1 MATIGT
7 TDDLLRLVRED
18 SDFRATMRREL
29 LTAELLEVPQRLTA
43 LEQSTAA
50 LIEYTTATN
59 RRLDN
64 IEADITVMKDD
75 IAVTKND
82 ITVMKDDIA
91 VTKNDI
97 TVMKDDITVMKDD
110 ITVMKDDIAVTKNDV
125 TVMKDDITVMKDDI
139 TVMKDDI
146 AATKSDVTVMKH
158 DIAATKGDIGVIKND
173 INGLG
178 EAFRQEVQAQSSY
191 RGAHAQTAANRD
203 RVRISNLFAKFHAIR
218 RTDAMP
224 VRRNTLKTWL
234 QGENAAVVES
244 LNLRERAWETF
255 LEPDIVAE
263 VHDLMADNDAEPAFY
278 IVVEAS
284 YTGEAEDID
293 RATDHAKIVHAV
305 TGLDAYPV
313 VAAVQL
319 DDKMEPGVRNRLYDD
334 IQQFVEAN
342 DAEAAFWYPLGSA
355 DLRPAEPR

>member
-1 MATIGT
+1 MATIDN

-18 SDFRATMRREL
+18 SNFRATMRREL

-50 LIEYTTATN
+50 LIEYTNATN

-64 IEADITVMKDD
+64 IEADSTVIKDD
-75 IAVTKND
+75 INVMKGD
-82 ITVMKDDIA
+82 ITVMKDD
-91 VTKNDI
+91 VS
-97 TVMKDDITVMKDD
+97 
-110 ITVMKDDIAVTKNDV
+110 VTKNDV
-125 TVMKDDITVMKDDI
+125 
-139 TVMKDDI
+139 
-146 AATKSDVTVMKH
+146 S
-158 DIAATKGDIGVIKND
+158 VIKDD

-178 EAFRQEVQAQSSY
+178 EAFRQEVRAQSSY

-224 VRRNTLKTWL
+224 VRRNRLKTWL
-234 QGENAAVVES
+234 QGENAEVVEA
-244 LNLRERAWETF
+244 LNLRDRAWETF
-255 LEPDIVAE
+255 LEPDIVAA
-263 VHDLMADNDAEPAFY
+263 VHDLMADDDAEPAFY

-293 RATDHAKIVHAV
+293 KAIDHAKIVHAV
-305 TGLDAYPV
+305 TGLDAYPI
-313 VAAVQL
+313 VAAVRL
-319 DDKMEPGVRNRLYDD
+319 DDKMEPEMRSRLYDD
-334 IQQFVEAN
+334 VQKFVAVN
-342 DAEAAFWYPLGSA
+342 DADAAFWFRLGSA

>member
-7 TDDLLRLVRED
+7 TDDVLRLVRED

-29 LTAELLEVPQRLTA
+29 LTTELLEVPQRLTA

-50 LIEYTTATN
+50 LIEYTNATN

-75 IAVTKND
+75 INVMKGD
-82 ITVMKDDIA
+82 ITVMKDDI
-91 VTKNDI
+91 N
-97 TVMKDDITVMKDD
+97 VMKDDIS
-110 ITVMKDDIAVTKNDV
+110 VTKNDV
-125 TVMKDDITVMKDDI
+125 SVIKDDISV
-139 TVMKDDI
+139 
-146 AATKSDVTVMKH
+146 TKNDVS
-158 DIAATKGDIGVIKND
+158 VIKDD

-224 VRRNTLKTWL
+224 VRRNRLKAWL
-234 QGENAAVVES
+234 QGENAEVVEA

-255 LEPDIVAE
+255 LEPDIVAA
-263 VHDLMADNDAEPAFY
+263 VHDLMADDDAEPAFY

-293 RATDHAKIVHAV
+293 KAIDHAKIVHAV
-305 TGLDAYPV
+305 TGLDAYPI
-313 VAAVQL
+313 VAAVRL
-319 DDKMEPGVRNRLYDD
+319 DDKMEPETRSRLYDD
-334 IQQFVEAN
+334 VQKFVAAN
-342 DAEAAFWYPLGSA
+342 DADAAFWFRLGSA
-355 DLRPAEPR
+355 DLRPIEPR

>member
-1 MATIGT
+1 
-7 TDDLLRLVRED
+7 
-18 SDFRATMRREL
+18 MRREL

-50 LIEYTTATN
+50 LIEYTNATN

-64 IEADITVMKDD
+64 IEADITVIKDD
-75 IAVTKND
+75 INMMKGD
-82 ITVMKDDIA
+82 ITVMKDDII
-91 VTKNDI
+91 VI
-97 TVMKDDITVMKDD
+97 KDDITVMKDD
-110 ITVMKDDIAVTKNDV
+110 INVTKDDINVMKEDIGITKNDV
-125 TVMKDDITVMKDDI
+125 
-139 TVMKDDI
+139 
-146 AATKSDVTVMKH
+146 S
-158 DIAATKGDIGVIKND
+158 VIKHD

-224 VRRNTLKTWL
+224 VRRNRLKAWL
-234 QGENAAVVES
+234 QGENAEVVEA

-255 LEPDIVAE
+255 LEPDIVAA
-263 VHDLMADNDAEPAFY
+263 VHDLMADDDAEPAFY

-293 RATDHAKIVHAV
+293 KAIDHAKIVHAV
-305 TGLDAYPV
+305 TGLDAYPI
-313 VAAVQL
+313 VAAVRL
-319 DDKMEPGVRNRLYDD
+319 DDKMEPETRSRLYDD
-334 IQQFVEAN
+334 VQKFVAAN
-342 DAEAAFWYPLGSA
+342 DANAAFWYRLGSA

>member
-1 MATIGT
+1 MATIDN

-18 SDFRATMRREL
+18 SNFRATMRREL

-50 LIEYTTATN
+50 LIEYTNATN

-64 IEADITVMKDD
+64 IEADITVIKDD
-75 IAVTKND
+75 INVMKGD
-82 ITVMKDDIA
+82 ITVMKDDI
-91 VTKNDI
+91 N
-97 TVMKDDITVMKDD
+97 VMKDDITVMKGDVN
-110 ITVMKDDIAVTKNDV
+110 VMKDDISVTKNDV
-125 TVMKDDITVMKDDI
+125 
-139 TVMKDDI
+139 
-146 AATKSDVTVMKH
+146 S
-158 DIAATKGDIGVIKND
+158 VIKDD

-178 EAFRQEVQAQSSY
+178 EAFRQEVRAQSSY

-224 VRRNTLKTWL
+224 VRRNRLKTWL
-234 QGENAAVVES
+234 QGENAEVVEA
-244 LNLRERAWETF
+244 LNLRDRAWETF
-255 LEPDIVAE
+255 LEPDIVAA
-263 VHDLMADNDAEPAFY
+263 VHDLMAENDAEPAFY

-293 RATDHAKIVHAV
+293 KAIDHAKIVHAV
-305 TGLDAYPV
+305 TGLDAYPI
-313 VAAVQL
+313 VAAVRL
-319 DDKMEPGVRNRLYDD
+319 DDKMEPEMRSRLYDD
-334 IQQFVEAN
+334 VQKFVAAN
-342 DAEAAFWYPLGSA
+342 DADAAFWFRLGSA

>member
-1 MATIGT
+1 MATIDT

-50 LIEYTTATN
+50 LIEYTNATN

-75 IAVTKND
+75 ITVMKADIAATKND
-82 ITVMKDDIA
+82 ITVMKADIA
-91 VTKNDI
+91 ATKNDI
-97 TVMKDDITVMKDD
+97 TVMKA
-110 ITVMKDDIAVTKNDV
+110 DIAVTKDDV
-125 TVMKDDITVMKDDI
+125 
-139 TVMKDDI
+139 
-146 AATKSDVTVMKH
+146 AATKSD
-158 DIAATKGDIGVIKND
+158 IGVIKSD

-203 RVRISNLFAKFHAIR
+203 RVRISNLFAQFHDIR

-234 QGENAAVVES
+234 QGENVAMVES

-255 LEPDIVAE
+255 LEPDIVAA
-263 VHDLMADNDAEPAFY
+263 VHDLMADDDAEPAFY

-284 YTGEAEDID
+284 YTGETEDINK
-293 RATDHAKIVHAV
+293 ATDHAKIVRAV

-319 DDKMEPGVRNRLYDD
+319 DDQMEPGVRNRLYDD
-334 IQQFVEAN
+334 VQQFVEAN
-342 DAEAAFWYPLGSA
+342 DAESAFWYPLGSA
-355 DLRPAEPR
+355 DLRPTEPR

>member
-1 MATIGT
+1 MATIDT
-7 TDDLLRLVRED
+7 TDDVLRLVRED

-29 LTAELLEVPQRLTA
+29 LTTELLEVPQRLTA

-50 LIEYTTATN
+50 LIEYTNATN

-75 IAVTKND
+75 INVMKGD
-82 ITVMKDDIA
+82 ITVMKDDI
-91 VTKNDI
+91 N
-97 TVMKDDITVMKDD
+97 VMKDDIS
-110 ITVMKDDIAVTKNDV
+110 VTKNDV
-125 TVMKDDITVMKDDI
+125 SVIKDDISV
-139 TVMKDDI
+139 
-146 AATKSDVTVMKH
+146 TKNDVS
-158 DIAATKGDIGVIKND
+158 VIKDD

-224 VRRNTLKTWL
+224 VRRNRLKAWL
-234 QGENAAVVES
+234 QGENAEVVEA

-255 LEPDIVAE
+255 LEPDIVAA
-263 VHDLMADNDAEPAFY
+263 VHDLMADDDAEPAFY

-293 RATDHAKIVHAV
+293 KAIDHAKIVHAV
-305 TGLDAYPV
+305 TGLDAYPI
-313 VAAVQL
+313 VAAVRL
-319 DDKMEPGVRNRLYDD
+319 DDKMEPETRSRLYDD
-334 IQQFVEAN
+334 VQKFVAAN
-342 DAEAAFWYPLGSA
+342 DADAAFWFRLGSA

>member
-1 MATIGT
+1 MATIDN

-50 LIEYTTATN
+50 LIEYTNATN

-64 IEADITVMKDD
+64 IEADITVIKDD
-75 IAVTKND
+75 IN
-82 ITVMKDDIA
+82 VMKG
-91 VTKNDI
+91 DI

-110 ITVMKDDIAVTKNDV
+110 INVMKDDISVTKNDV
-125 TVMKDDITVMKDDI
+125 
-139 TVMKDDI
+139 
-146 AATKSDVTVMKH
+146 S
-158 DIAATKGDIGVIKND
+158 VIKDD

-178 EAFRQEVQAQSSY
+178 EAFRQEVRAQSSY

-224 VRRNTLKTWL
+224 VRRNRLKTWL
-234 QGENAAVVES
+234 QGENAEVVEA
-244 LNLRERAWETF
+244 LNLRDRAWETF
-255 LEPDIVAE
+255 LEPDIVAA
-263 VHDLMADNDAEPAFY
+263 VHDLMADDDAEPAFY

-293 RATDHAKIVHAV
+293 KAIDHAKIVHAV
-305 TGLDAYPV
+305 TGLDAYPI
-313 VAAVQL
+313 VAAVRL
-319 DDKMEPGVRNRLYDD
+319 DDKMEPEMRSRLYDD
-334 IQQFVEAN
+334 VQKFVAAN
-342 DAEAAFWYPLGSA
+342 DADAAFWYRLGSA

>member
-1 MATIGT
+1 MATIDT

-50 LIEYTTATN
+50 LIEYTNATN

-75 IAVTKND
+75 INVMKGD
-82 ITVMKDDIA
+82 ITVMKDDI
-91 VTKNDI
+91 N
-97 TVMKDDITVMKDD
+97 
-110 ITVMKDDIAVTKNDV
+110 VTKNDV
-125 TVMKDDITVMKDDI
+125 
-139 TVMKDDI
+139 
-146 AATKSDVTVMKH
+146 S
-158 DIAATKGDIGVIKND
+158 VIKDD

-224 VRRNTLKTWL
+224 VRRSRLKAWL
-234 QGENAAVVES
+234 QGENAEVVEA
-244 LNLRERAWETF
+244 LNLRDRAWETF
-255 LEPDIVAE
+255 LEPDIVAA
-263 VHDLMADNDAEPAFY
+263 VHDLMADDATEPAFY

-293 RATDHAKIVHAV
+293 KAIDHAKIVHAV
-305 TGLDAYPV
+305 TGLDAYPI
-313 VAAVQL
+313 VAAVRL
-319 DDKMEPGVRNRLYDD
+319 DDKMEPETRSRLYDD
-334 IQQFVEAN
+334 VQKFVAAN
-342 DAEAAFWYPLGSA
+342 DADAAFWFRLGSA
-355 DLRPAEPR
+355 DLRPTELR

>member
-1 MATIGT
+1 MATIDT
-7 TDDLLRLVRED
+7 TDDMLRLVRED

-50 LIEYTTATN
+50 LIEYTNATN

-75 IAVTKND
+75 IN
-82 ITVMKDDIA
+82 VMKDDIS
-91 VTKNDI
+91 VTKND
-97 TVMKDDITVMKDD
+97 VS
-110 ITVMKDDIAVTKNDV
+110 VMKDDIAVTKNDV
-125 TVMKDDITVMKDDI
+125 
-139 TVMKDDI
+139 
-146 AATKSDVTVMKH
+146 S
-158 DIAATKGDIGVIKND
+158 VIKND

-224 VRRNTLKTWL
+224 VRRNRLKAWL
-234 QGENAAVVES
+234 QGENAEVVEA
-244 LNLRERAWETF
+244 LNLRDRAWETF
-255 LEPDIVAE
+255 LEPDIVAA
-263 VHDLMADNDAEPAFY
+263 VHDLMADDDAEPAFY

-293 RATDHAKIVHAV
+293 KAIDHAKIVHAV
-305 TGLDAYPV
+305 TGLDAYPI
-313 VAAVQL
+313 VAAVRL
-319 DDKMEPGVRNRLYDD
+319 DDKMEPETRSRLYDD
-334 IQQFVEAN
+334 VQKFVAAN
-342 DAEAAFWYPLGSA
+342 DADAAFWFRLGSA
-355 DLRPAEPR
+355 DLRPIEPR

>member
-1 MATIGT
+1 MATIDT

-75 IAVTKND
+75 I
-82 ITVMKDDIA
+82 
-91 VTKNDI
+91 
-97 TVMKDDITVMKDD
+97 TVMKDDITVMKADIAATKAD
-110 ITVMKDDIAVTKNDV
+110 ITVMKADIAVTKDDV
-125 TVMKDDITVMKDDI
+125 
-139 TVMKDDI
+139 
-146 AATKSDVTVMKH
+146 AATKSD
-158 DIAATKGDIGVIKND
+158 IGVIKSD

-178 EAFRQEVQAQSSY
+178 ESFRQEVQAQSSY

-255 LEPDIVAE
+255 LEPDIVAA
-263 VHDLMADNDAEPAFY
+263 VHDLMANGDTEPAFY

-284 YTGEAEDID
+284 YTGEVEDINK
-293 RATDHAKIVHAV
+293 ATDHAKIVRAV

-319 DDKMEPGVRNRLYDD
+319 DDQMEPEVRNRLYDD

>member
-1 MATIGT
+1 MATIDT

-50 LIEYTTATN
+50 LIEYTNATN

-64 IEADITVMKDD
+64 IEADITVIKDD
-75 IAVTKND
+75 INVMKGD
-82 ITVMKDDIA
+82 ITVMKDD
-91 VTKNDI
+91 VN
-97 TVMKDDITVMKDD
+97 VMKDDIS
-110 ITVMKDDIAVTKNDV
+110 VTKNDV
-125 TVMKDDITVMKDDI
+125 
-139 TVMKDDI
+139 
-146 AATKSDVTVMKH
+146 S
-158 DIAATKGDIGVIKND
+158 VIKDD

-224 VRRNTLKTWL
+224 VRRNRLKAWL
-234 QGENAAVVES
+234 QGENAEVVEA
-244 LNLRERAWETF
+244 LNLRDRAWETF
-255 LEPDIVAE
+255 LEPDIVAA
-263 VHDLMADNDAEPAFY
+263 VHDLMADDATEPAFY

-293 RATDHAKIVHAV
+293 KAIDHAKIVHAV
-305 TGLDAYPV
+305 TGLDAYPI
-313 VAAVQL
+313 VAAVRL
-319 DDKMEPGVRNRLYDD
+319 DDKMEPETRSRLYDD
-334 IQQFVEAN
+334 VQKFVAAN
-342 DAEAAFWYPLGSA
+342 DADAAFWFRLGSA
-355 DLRPAEPR
+355 DLRPTELR

>member
-1 MATIGT
+1 
-7 TDDLLRLVRED
+7 
-18 SDFRATMRREL
+18 MRREL

-75 IAVTKND
+75 I
-82 ITVMKDDIA
+82 
-91 VTKNDI
+91 
-97 TVMKDDITVMKDD
+97 
-110 ITVMKDDIAVTKNDV
+110 
-125 TVMKDDITVMKDDI
+125 
-139 TVMKDDI
+139 
-146 AATKSDVTVMKH
+146 S
-158 DIAATKGDIGVIKND
+158 VIKND

-178 EAFRQEVQAQSSY
+178 EAFRREVQAQSSY
-191 RGAHAQTAANRD
+191 RGNYAQSAATGSNQDIARPFAELRGMSRIKTRQVS
-203 RVRISNLFAKFHAIR
+203 RVMVENWLMNNVPLVEA
-218 RTDAMP
+218 
-224 VRRNTLKTWL
+224 LK
-234 QGENAAVVES
+234 
-244 LNLRERAWETF
+244 LRPRAWDTF
-255 LEPDIVAE
+255 LTPDDIAGVRNLQAENDTEPE
-263 VHDLMADNDAEPAFY
+263 FY

-284 YTGEAEDID
+284 YTGEVEDID
-293 RATDHAKIVHAV
+293 RATDHAKIVRAV

-319 DDKMEPGVRNRLYDD
+319 DDQMEPGVRNRLYDD

>member
-1 MATIGT
+1 MATIDN

-50 LIEYTTATN
+50 LIEYTNATN

-64 IEADITVMKDD
+64 IEADITVIKDD
-75 IAVTKND
+75 INVMKGD
-82 ITVMKDDIA
+82 ITVMKDDI
-91 VTKNDI
+91 N
-97 TVMKDDITVMKDD
+97 VMKDDITVMKGDVN
-110 ITVMKDDIAVTKNDV
+110 VMKDDVSVTKNDV
-125 TVMKDDITVMKDDI
+125 
-139 TVMKDDI
+139 
-146 AATKSDVTVMKH
+146 S
-158 DIAATKGDIGVIKND
+158 VIKDD

-178 EAFRQEVQAQSSY
+178 EAFRQEVRAQSSY

-224 VRRNTLKTWL
+224 VRRNRLKTWL
-234 QGENAAVVES
+234 QGENAEVVEA
-244 LNLRERAWETF
+244 LNLRDRAWETF
-255 LEPDIVAE
+255 LEPDIVAA
-263 VHDLMADNDAEPAFY
+263 VHDLMADDDAEPAFY

-293 RATDHAKIVHAV
+293 KAIDHAKIVHAV
-305 TGLDAYPV
+305 TGLDAYPI
-313 VAAVQL
+313 VAAVRL
-319 DDKMEPGVRNRLYDD
+319 DDKMEPEMRSRLYDD
-334 IQQFVEAN
+334 VQKFVAAN
-342 DAEAAFWYPLGSA
+342 DADAAFWFRLGSA
-355 DLRPAEPR
+355 DLRPTEPR

>member
-1 MATIGT
+1 MATIDT

-50 LIEYTTATN
+50 LIEYTNATN

-64 IEADITVMKDD
+64 IEADSTVIKDD
-75 IAVTKND
+75 INVMKGD
-82 ITVMKDDIA
+82 ITVMKDD
-91 VTKNDI
+91 VS
-97 TVMKDDITVMKDD
+97 
-110 ITVMKDDIAVTKNDV
+110 VTKNDV
-125 TVMKDDITVMKDDI
+125 
-139 TVMKDDI
+139 
-146 AATKSDVTVMKH
+146 S
-158 DIAATKGDIGVIKND
+158 VIKDD

-178 EAFRQEVQAQSSY
+178 EAFRQEVRAQSSY

-224 VRRNTLKTWL
+224 VRRNRLKTWL
-234 QGENAAVVES
+234 QGENAEVVEA
-244 LNLRERAWETF
+244 LNLRDRAWETF
-255 LEPDIVAE
+255 LEPDIVAA
-263 VHDLMADNDAEPAFY
+263 VHDLMADDDAEPAFY

-293 RATDHAKIVHAV
+293 KAIDHAKIVHAV
-305 TGLDAYPV
+305 TGLDAYPI
-313 VAAVQL
+313 VAAVRL
-319 DDKMEPGVRNRLYDD
+319 DDKMEPEMRSRLYDD
-334 IQQFVEAN
+334 VQKFVAVN
-342 DAEAAFWYPLGSA
+342 DADAAFWFRLGSA

>member
-1 MATIGT
+1 MATIDN

-50 LIEYTTATN
+50 LIEYTNATN

-64 IEADITVMKDD
+64 IEADITVIKDD
-75 IAVTKND
+75 INVMKGD
-82 ITVMKDDIA
+82 ITVMKDDI
-91 VTKNDI
+91 N
-97 TVMKDDITVMKDD
+97 VMKDDVS
-110 ITVMKDDIAVTKNDV
+110 VTKNDV
-125 TVMKDDITVMKDDI
+125 
-139 TVMKDDI
+139 
-146 AATKSDVTVMKH
+146 S
-158 DIAATKGDIGVIKND
+158 VIKDD

-178 EAFRQEVQAQSSY
+178 EAFRQEVRAQSSY

-224 VRRNTLKTWL
+224 VRRNRLKTWL
-234 QGENAAVVES
+234 QGENAEVVEA
-244 LNLRERAWETF
+244 LNLRDRAWETF
-255 LEPDIVAE
+255 LEPDIVAA
-263 VHDLMADNDAEPAFY
+263 VHDLMADDDAEPAFY

-293 RATDHAKIVHAV
+293 KAIDHAKIVHAV
-305 TGLDAYPV
+305 TGLDAYPI
-313 VAAVQL
+313 VAAVRL
-319 DDKMEPGVRNRLYDD
+319 DDKMEPEMRSRLYDD
-334 IQQFVEAN
+334 VQKFVAAN
-342 DAEAAFWYPLGSA
+342 DADAAFWYRLGSA
-355 DLRPAEPR
+355 DLRPTEPR

>member
-1 MATIGT
+1 MATIDN

-18 SDFRATMRREL
+18 SNFRATMRREL

-50 LIEYTTATN
+50 LIEYTNATN

-64 IEADITVMKDD
+64 IEADITVIKDD
-75 IAVTKND
+75 INVMKGD
-82 ITVMKDDIA
+82 ITVMKDDI
-91 VTKNDI
+91 N
-97 TVMKDDITVMKDD
+97 VMKDDVS
-110 ITVMKDDIAVTKNDV
+110 VTKNDV
-125 TVMKDDITVMKDDI
+125 
-139 TVMKDDI
+139 
-146 AATKSDVTVMKH
+146 S
-158 DIAATKGDIGVIKND
+158 VIKDD

-178 EAFRQEVQAQSSY
+178 EAFRQEVRAQSSY

-224 VRRNTLKTWL
+224 VRRNRLKTWL
-234 QGENAAVVES
+234 QGENAEVVEA
-244 LNLRERAWETF
+244 LNLRDRAWETF
-255 LEPDIVAE
+255 LEPDIVAA
-263 VHDLMADNDAEPAFY
+263 VHDLMADDDAEPAFY

-293 RATDHAKIVHAV
+293 KAIDHAKIVHAV
-305 TGLDAYPV
+305 TGLDAYPI
-313 VAAVQL
+313 VAAVRL
-319 DDKMEPGVRNRLYDD
+319 DDKMEPEMRSRLYDD
-334 IQQFVEAN
+334 VQKFVAAN
-342 DAEAAFWYPLGSA
+342 DADAAFWFRLGSA

>member
-1 MATIGT
+1 MATIDN

-18 SDFRATMRREL
+18 SNFRATMRREL

-50 LIEYTTATN
+50 LIEYTNATN

-64 IEADITVMKDD
+64 IEADITVIKDD
-75 IAVTKND
+75 IN
-82 ITVMKDDIA
+82 
-91 VTKNDI
+91 
-97 TVMKDDITVMKDD
+97 VMKDDITVMKDD
-110 ITVMKDDIAVTKNDV
+110 IN
-125 TVMKDDITVMKDDI
+125 VMKDDITVMKGDVN
-139 TVMKDDI
+139 VMKDDI
-146 AATKSDVTVMKH
+146 SVTKNDVS
-158 DIAATKGDIGVIKND
+158 VIKND

-224 VRRNTLKTWL
+224 VRRNRLKAWL
-234 QGENAAVVES
+234 QGENAEVVEA

-255 LEPDIVAE
+255 LEPDIVAA
-263 VHDLMADNDAEPAFY
+263 VHDLMADDDAEPAFY

-293 RATDHAKIVHAV
+293 KAIDHAKIVHAV
-305 TGLDAYPV
+305 TGLDAYPI
-313 VAAVQL
+313 VAAVRL
-319 DDKMEPGVRNRLYDD
+319 DDKMEPEMRSRLYDD
-334 IQQFVEAN
+334 VQKFVAAN
-342 DAEAAFWYPLGSA
+342 DADAAFWFRLGSA

>member
-1 MATIGT
+1 MATIDT

-18 SDFRATMRREL
+18 SNFRATMRREL

-50 LIEYTTATN
+50 LIEYTNATN

-64 IEADITVMKDD
+64 IEADITVIKDD
-75 IAVTKND
+75 INVMKGD
-82 ITVMKDDIA
+82 ITVMKDD
-91 VTKNDI
+91 VN
-97 TVMKDDITVMKDD
+97 VMKDDIS
-110 ITVMKDDIAVTKNDV
+110 VTKNDV
-125 TVMKDDITVMKDDI
+125 
-139 TVMKDDI
+139 
-146 AATKSDVTVMKH
+146 S
-158 DIAATKGDIGVIKND
+158 VIKDD

-224 VRRNTLKTWL
+224 VRRNRLKAWL
-234 QGENAAVVES
+234 QGENTEVVEA

-255 LEPDIVAE
+255 LEPDIVAA
-263 VHDLMADNDAEPAFY
+263 VHDLMADDDTEPAFY

-293 RATDHAKIVHAV
+293 KAIDHAKIVHAV
-305 TGLDAYPV
+305 TGLDAYPI
-313 VAAVQL
+313 VAAVRL
-319 DDKMEPGVRNRLYDD
+319 DDKMEPETRSRLYDD
-334 IQQFVEAN
+334 VQKFVAAN
-342 DAEAAFWYPLGSA
+342 DADAAFWFRLGSA

>member
-1 MATIGT
+1 MATIDN

-18 SDFRATMRREL
+18 SNFRATMRREL

-50 LIEYTTATN
+50 LIEYTNATN

-64 IEADITVMKDD
+64 IEADITVIKDD
-75 IAVTKND
+75 INVMKGDITVIKDDINVMKGD
-82 ITVMKDDIA
+82 ITVMKGD
-91 VTKNDI
+91 VN
-97 TVMKDDITVMKDD
+97 VMKDDIS
-110 ITVMKDDIAVTKNDV
+110 VTKNDV
-125 TVMKDDITVMKDDI
+125 
-139 TVMKDDI
+139 
-146 AATKSDVTVMKH
+146 S
-158 DIAATKGDIGVIKND
+158 VIKDD

-224 VRRNTLKTWL
+224 VRRNRLKTWL
-234 QGENAAVVES
+234 QGENAEVVEA
-244 LNLRERAWETF
+244 LNLRDRAWETF
-255 LEPDIVAE
+255 LEPDIVAA
-263 VHDLMADNDAEPAFY
+263 VHDLMAENDAEPAFY

-293 RATDHAKIVHAV
+293 KAIDHAKIVHAV
-305 TGLDAYPV
+305 TGLDAYPI
-313 VAAVQL
+313 VAAVRL
-319 DDKMEPGVRNRLYDD
+319 DDKMEPEMRSRLYDD
-334 IQQFVEAN
+334 VQKFVAAN
-342 DAEAAFWYPLGSA
+342 DADAAFWFRLGSA

>member
-1 MATIGT
+1 MATIDN

-18 SDFRATMRREL
+18 SNFRATMRREL

-50 LIEYTTATN
+50 LIEYTNATN

-64 IEADITVMKDD
+64 IEADITVIKDD
-75 IAVTKND
+75 IN
-82 ITVMKDDIA
+82 
-91 VTKNDI
+91 
-97 TVMKDDITVMKDD
+97 VMKDDITVMKDD
-110 ITVMKDDIAVTKNDV
+110 IN
-125 TVMKDDITVMKDDI
+125 VMKDDITVMKGDVN
-139 TVMKDDI
+139 VMKDDI
-146 AATKSDVTVMKH
+146 SVTKNDVS
-158 DIAATKGDIGVIKND
+158 VIKDD

-178 EAFRQEVQAQSSY
+178 EAFRQEVRAQSSY

-224 VRRNTLKTWL
+224 VRRNRLKTWL
-234 QGENAAVVES
+234 QGENAEVVEA
-244 LNLRERAWETF
+244 LNLRDRAWETF
-255 LEPDIVAE
+255 LEPDIVAA
-263 VHDLMADNDAEPAFY
+263 VHDLMADDDAEPAFY

-293 RATDHAKIVHAV
+293 RAIDHAKIVHAV
-305 TGLDAYPV
+305 TGLDAYPI
-313 VAAVQL
+313 VAAVRL
-319 DDKMEPGVRNRLYDD
+319 DDKMEPEMRSRLYDD
-334 IQQFVEAN
+334 VQKFVAAN
-342 DAEAAFWYPLGSA
+342 DADAAFWFRLGSA

>member
-1 MATIGT
+1 MATIDN

-18 SDFRATMRREL
+18 SNFRATMRREL

-50 LIEYTTATN
+50 LIEYTNATN

-64 IEADITVMKDD
+64 IEADITVIKDD
-75 IAVTKND
+75 IN
-82 ITVMKDDIA
+82 
-91 VTKNDI
+91 
-97 TVMKDDITVMKDD
+97 VMKDDITVMKDD
-110 ITVMKDDIAVTKNDV
+110 IN
-125 TVMKDDITVMKDDI
+125 VMKDDITVMKGDVN
-139 TVMKDDI
+139 VMKDDI
-146 AATKSDVTVMKH
+146 SVTKNDVS
-158 DIAATKGDIGVIKND
+158 VIKDD

-178 EAFRQEVQAQSSY
+178 EAFRQEVRAQSSY

-224 VRRNTLKTWL
+224 VRRNRLKTWL
-234 QGENAAVVES
+234 QGENAEVVEA
-244 LNLRERAWETF
+244 LNLRDRAWETF
-255 LEPDIVAE
+255 LEPDIVAA
-263 VHDLMADNDAEPAFY
+263 VHDLMADDDAEPAFY

-293 RATDHAKIVHAV
+293 KAIDHAKIVHAV
-305 TGLDAYPV
+305 TGLDAYPI
-313 VAAVQL
+313 VAAVRL
-319 DDKMEPGVRNRLYDD
+319 DDKMEPEMRSRLYDD
-334 IQQFVEAN
+334 VQKFVAAN
-342 DAEAAFWYPLGSA
+342 DADAAFWFRLGSA

>member
-1 MATIGT
+1 MATIDN

-50 LIEYTTATN
+50 LIEYTNATN

-64 IEADITVMKDD
+64 IEADITVIKDD
-75 IAVTKND
+75 INVMKGD
-82 ITVMKDDIA
+82 ITVMKDDI
-91 VTKNDI
+91 N
-97 TVMKDDITVMKDD
+97 VMKDDITVMKGDVN
-110 ITVMKDDIAVTKNDV
+110 VMKDDISVTKNDV
-125 TVMKDDITVMKDDI
+125 
-139 TVMKDDI
+139 
-146 AATKSDVTVMKH
+146 S
-158 DIAATKGDIGVIKND
+158 VIKDD

-178 EAFRQEVQAQSSY
+178 EAFRQEVRAQSSY

-224 VRRNTLKTWL
+224 VRRNRLKTWL
-234 QGENAAVVES
+234 QGENAEVVEA
-244 LNLRERAWETF
+244 LNLRDRAWETF
-255 LEPDIVAE
+255 LEPDIVAA
-263 VHDLMADNDAEPAFY
+263 VHDLMADDDAEPAFY

-293 RATDHAKIVHAV
+293 KAIDHAKIVHAV
-305 TGLDAYPV
+305 TGLDAYPI
-313 VAAVQL
+313 VAAVRL
-319 DDKMEPGVRNRLYDD
+319 DDKMEPEMRSRLYDD
-334 IQQFVEAN
+334 VQKFVAAN
-342 DAEAAFWYPLGSA
+342 DADAAFWFRLGSA
-355 DLRPAEPR
+355 DLRPDRATLA

>member
-1 MATIGT
+1 MATIDN

-18 SDFRATMRREL
+18 SNFRATMRREL

-50 LIEYTTATN
+50 LIEYTNATN

-64 IEADITVMKDD
+64 IEADITVIKDD
-75 IAVTKND
+75 INVMKGD
-82 ITVMKDDIA
+82 ITVMKDDI
-91 VTKNDI
+91 N
-97 TVMKDDITVMKDD
+97 VMKDDIS
-110 ITVMKDDIAVTKNDV
+110 VTKNDV
-125 TVMKDDITVMKDDI
+125 
-139 TVMKDDI
+139 
-146 AATKSDVTVMKH
+146 S
-158 DIAATKGDIGVIKND
+158 VIKDD

-178 EAFRQEVQAQSSY
+178 EAFRQEVRAQSSY

-224 VRRNTLKTWL
+224 VRRNRLKTWL
-234 QGENAAVVES
+234 QGENAEVVEA
-244 LNLRERAWETF
+244 LNLRDRAWETF
-255 LEPDIVAE
+255 LEPDIVAA
-263 VHDLMADNDAEPAFY
+263 VHDLMAENDAEPAFY

-293 RATDHAKIVHAV
+293 KAIDHAKIVHAV
-305 TGLDAYPV
+305 TGLDAYPI
-313 VAAVQL
+313 VAAVRL
-319 DDKMEPGVRNRLYDD
+319 DDKMEPEMRSRLYDD
-334 IQQFVEAN
+334 VQKFVAAN
-342 DAEAAFWYPLGSA
+342 DADAAFWFRLGSA

>member
-1 MATIGT
+1 MATIDT
-7 TDDLLRLVRED
+7 TDDMLRLVRED

-29 LTAELLEVPQRLTA
+29 LTTELLEVPQRLTA

-50 LIEYTTATN
+50 LIEYTNATN

-64 IEADITVMKDD
+64 IEADITVIKDD
-75 IAVTKND
+75 INVMKGD
-82 ITVMKDDIA
+82 ITVMKDDI
-91 VTKNDI
+91 N
-97 TVMKDDITVMKDD
+97 VMKDDISVTKDDINVMKDD
-110 ITVMKDDIAVTKNDV
+110 ISVTKNDV
-125 TVMKDDITVMKDDI
+125 
-139 TVMKDDI
+139 
-146 AATKSDVTVMKH
+146 S
-158 DIAATKGDIGVIKND
+158 VIKDD

-224 VRRNTLKTWL
+224 VRRNRLKAWL
-234 QGENAAVVES
+234 QGENAEVVEA
-244 LNLRERAWETF
+244 LNLRDRAWETF
-255 LEPDIVAE
+255 LEPDIVAA
-263 VHDLMADNDAEPAFY
+263 VHDLMADDDAEPAFY

-293 RATDHAKIVHAV
+293 KAIDHAKIVHAV
-305 TGLDAYPV
+305 TGLDAYPI
-313 VAAVQL
+313 VAAVRL
-319 DDKMEPGVRNRLYDD
+319 DDKMEPETRSRLYDD
-334 IQQFVEAN
+334 VQKFVAAN
-342 DAEAAFWYPLGSA
+342 DANAAFWYRLGSA